1 MVIIKITL
9 YLREKK
15 YINILPI
22 TLFKFGAFG
31 IFFFFF
37 WSMLDRRHRMVHE
50 SGKKLTAI
58 MLCIKFESYRNMC
71 IRQYRLG

>member
-37 WSMLDRRHRMVHE
+37 
-50 SGKKLTAI
+50 GQCLTEGI
-58 MLCIKFESYRNMC
+58 GWFTSQVKN
-71 IRQYRLG
+71 